1 MRATPLLLALV
12 GVVLTMG
19 PVSAVGAAEATQS
32 AFGALPDGRAV
43 SKVTLTNRH
52 GVSVGV
58 INYGATLQS
67 LIMPGRDGALADVAL
82 GYRSIEG
89 YLGAR
94 NFIGATVGRYAN
106 RIAGGRFVLDGRT
119 WQLSTNDGLNSLH
132 GGAQG
137 FDRVLWEIVEVASG
151 ERASVTLRHVSPDG
165 DQGYPGTLTVTA
177 TYALDEQ
184 NDLTIDYRAMTD
196 RTTIV
201 NVTNHAYF
209 NLAGE
214 GSAMGAMGNRLMI
227 AADAYTPVDAT
238 LIPTGE
244 TCAVAGTP
252 FDFRVATPVGERVR
266 DMSDPQIVIGRGYD
280 HNWVISRARSPEPR
294 VIARL
299 DDPASG
305 RTLELISDQPGLQFY
320 SGNVLTGTEVGKSGR
335 AYRQGDAIVLEPQLF
350 PDTPNK
356 PDFGS
361 ARLEPGEEYRN
372 TMVYRISVSSPSD
385 AHAASR
391 WPAFDLSRPQPP
403 RVVPGSFSLGAQPP
417 SDAIVLF
424 DGKDMAQWDGAA
436 APDWFVNAGELQ
448 ATGRQPSLLKSTR
461 SFGDVQ
467 AHIEFR
473 TPSPAGGSG
482 QKRGNSG
489 VFLMGLYEVQILD
502 GFENTTYADGAV
514 GALFG
519 QAPALRDAG
528 LRPGE
533 WQAYDIVFEAP
544 RFDAGQLVSPA
555 YATVFLNGVL
565 IHHRR
570 AFVGETV
577 PTPGPVY
584 TRRVSEGPLAI
595 QEHGDLTGKVRFRNI
610 WVRPLGLDN
619 AG

>member
-1 MRATPLLLALV
+1 MRATTLLLALV
-12 GVVLTMG
+12 GMTLGMG
-19 PVSAVGAAEATQS
+19 PAPKLQAAEATRS
-32 AFGALPDGRAV
+32 GFGALPDGRAV
-43 SKVTLTNRH
+43 SKVTLTNRR

-58 INYGATLQS
+58 INYGASLQS
-67 LIMPGRDGALADVAL
+67 LIMPGRDGSLADVAL
-82 GYRSIEG
+82 GYASIDG

-106 RIAGGRFVLDGRT
+106 RIAQGRFVLDGKT
-119 WQLSTNDGLNSLH
+119 WQLPTNDGPNSLH
-132 GGAQG
+132 GGTQG
-137 FDRVLWEIVEVASG
+137 FDQVLWDIVAVASG
-151 ERASVTLRHVSPDG
+151 ERASVTLRYVSPHG
-165 DQGYPGTLTVTA
+165 DQGYPGTLTAMA

-184 NDLTIDYRAMTD
+184 NNLTIDYRATTD
-196 RTTIV
+196 RTTLV
-201 NVTNHAYF
+201 NITNHAYF

-214 GSAMGAMGNRLMI
+214 GSAAGAMGNRLMI

-244 TCAVAGTP
+244 IRAVAGTP

-266 DMSDPQIVIGRGYD
+266 DMSDPQMVIGRGYD

-299 DDPASG
+299 EDPASG
-305 RTLELISDQPGLQFY
+305 RTLELVSDQPGLQFY
-320 SGNVLTGTEVGKSGR
+320 SGNVLTGTEVGKSGH

-361 ARLEPGEEYRN
+361 ARLEPGQEFRN
-372 TMVYRISVSSPSD
+372 TMVYRLSVSPP
-385 AHAASR
+385 ANTQAASR
-391 WPAFDLSRPQPP
+391 WPPFDLSRPQPP
-403 RVVPGSFSLGAQPP
+403 RVSPGNFSLGAQPP
-417 SDAIVLF
+417 SDAVVLF
-424 DGKDMAQWDGAA
+424 DGKDMEQWDGAV
-436 APDWFVNAGELQ
+436 APGWFVKAGELQ
-448 ATGRQPSLLKSTR
+448 ATGKQPSLLKSKR
-461 SFGDVQ
+461 SFGDIQ
-467 AHIEFR
+467 AHLEFR
-473 TPSPAGGSG
+473 TPSPAGDAG

-528 LRPGE
+528 LRPGA

-544 RFDAGQLVSPA
+544 RFDAGKLVSPA

-565 IHHRR
+565 IHHRQ
-570 AFVGETV
+570 AFRGETV
-577 PTPGPVY
+577 PTPDPVY
-584 TRRVSEGPLAI
+584 AKQVSEGPLAI
-595 QEHGDLTGKVRFRNI
+595 QEHGDVTGKVRFRNI
-610 WVRPLGLDN
+610 WVRPLGLGD